1 MRQKDGITGFPN
13 RFESEYDAFGV
24 GHASTSISAALG
36 MAVAR
41 DLDNED
47 YNVIAI
53 IGDGALTGGEAFEG
67 LNNAG
72 MSKRKLIVI
81 LNDNEMS
88 ISQNVGALSEY
99 LSLIRIDEKYKRA
112 QKKIFSVFWVI
123 YPK

>member
-1 MRQKDGITGFPN
+1 MGRWSSAYAHKILTGRLEKFSTLRQKDGITGFPN

-81 LNDNEMS
+81 LM
-88 ISQNVGALSEY
+88 IMKCLFH
-99 LSLIRIDEKYKRA
+99 KM
-112 QKKIFSVFWVI
+112 
-123 YPK
+123 

>member
-112 QKKIFSVFWVI
+112 KKIFSVFWVI

>member
-112 QKKIFSVFWVI
+112 KKIFSVFWVI
-123 YPK
+123 YRK

>member
-1 MRQKDGITGFPN
+1 MFGTLVIRRYAHKILTGRLGKIFTLRQKDGITGFPN

-53 IGDGALTGGEAFEG
+53 IGDG
-67 LNNAG
+67 
-72 MSKRKLIVI
+72 SDWWR
-81 LNDNEMS
+81 S
-88 ISQNVGALSEY
+88 I
-99 LSLIRIDEKYKRA
+99 
-112 QKKIFSVFWVI
+112 
-123 YPK
+123 